1 MRCHKTGVSVNIA
14 LQHLFSWWETEI
26 VPYFTAELLLLL
38 VVLGKAIITI
48 PMPPTISK
56 LKVLNLSIQSL
67 YYKN

>member
-48 PMPPTISK
+48 PMSTISK
-56 LKVLNLSIQSL
+56 LKVLNLSMQSL